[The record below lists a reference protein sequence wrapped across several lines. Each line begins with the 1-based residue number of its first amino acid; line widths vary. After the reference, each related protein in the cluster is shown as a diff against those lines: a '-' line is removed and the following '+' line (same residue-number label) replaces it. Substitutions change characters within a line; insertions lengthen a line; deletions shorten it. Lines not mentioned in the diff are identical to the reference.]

1 MNIPLKYYKLFEYI
15 LQEANKERFFKVLW
29 DTYAEPDDTIYTNN
43 ITYEELLDFVNSDD
57 PILKNRFEKEHL
69 NWQSNKSESYDKWI
83 AIVESYLE
91 RNIKKQEKNKEKEV
105 FNSKSFKDMAM
116 AIGYKVAE
124 AGTESLS
131 KAAFAH
137 LSDLENDE
145 YDFYVPL
152 SWAACVFCDS
162 VYAGG
167 QGARWCIGY
176 EKDDSHWVSYT
187 RSGDIFILAVNKEEL
202 EKRSSV
208 PRNKLKYMIRITSD
222 IDEVGAW
229 QQDDDANNVI
239 PAHVFKPK
247 FGKTAEEMLFS
258 LEPVLDEDTVYRR
271 YYNDLLYNPDYTP
284 QQAKLDGV
292 PYSKIHMPWYRQ
304 SIKIRELYYNKDFV
318 IEDSSEVDVKHY
330 NILERIYDNKLT
342 IDFEE
347 LDELDEEALRANMFY
362 AIENG
367 VFYVSKMTDW
377 LKQFKIKNTP
387 VLVVGLNINTIVW
400 DPKATIDFEFYNCKM
415 DKFIFK
421 EELTVPFVTLEKCEI
436 ENFSWPVT
444 RIDFNN
450 YNWRVFFNDT
460 EPESETYLEDT
471 EI

>member
-1 MNIPLKYYKLFEYI
+1 MNTHLKYHKLFEHI
-15 LQEANKERFFKVLW
+15 LQEANKERFFKTLW
-29 DTYAEPDDTIYTNN
+29 DTFAEPDDTIYTNN

-69 NWQSNKSESYDKWI
+69 NWQSSKSEPYDKWI

-91 RNIKKQEKNKEKEV
+91 RNIKKQEKNKEREV

-202 EKRSSV
+202 EKRSPV
-208 PRNKLKYMIRITSD
+208 PRNELKYMIRITSD

-239 PAHVFKPK
+239 PSHVFKPK
-247 FGKTAEEMLFS
+247 FGWTAEEMLFS

-271 YYNDLLYNPDYTP
+271 YYNDLLYDPDYTP

-318 IEDSSEVDVKHY
+318 IENSGEVEAKHY

-347 LDELDEEALRANMFY
+347 LDELDEKALKANMFY
-362 AIENG
+362 AVENG
-367 VFYVSKMTDW
+367 VFYVSKITDW

-387 VLVVGLNINTIVW
+387 VRIVGLNINTIVW
-400 DPKATIDFEFYNCKM
+400 DPKAAMDFEFYNCKM
-415 DKFIFK
+415 DEFIFK
-421 EELTVPFVTLEKCEI
+421 EELTVPFVTLDKCEI
-436 ENFSWPVT
+436 RNFSWPVAS
-444 RIDFNN
+444 IDFNN
-450 YNWRVFFNDT
+450 YNWRIFFNNT
-460 EPESETYLEDT
+460 EPESETYLGDT